1 MTPAQLIFIPG
12 QPRLAA
18 DSCGDGPLLV
28 FMHGIGGN
36 RSNWQD
42 QLPAFGAHFRAV
54 AWDAR
59 GYGASDDY
67 AGPLDFGADLSA
79 DLLRTLD
86 HLGARKAILC
96 GLSMGGRI
104 AQAFFDRHP
113 ERVAAMV
120 LCDTAADF
128 VTDLSPAQRAEFVRL
143 RKAPL
148 LAGGEPRDIAPVVA
162 RTLMGPQATPAHM
175 QRLIDSMSALHKE
188 SYLKAIDASYGDS
201 ARRLKPLGSIDVP
214 VLLVYGADDTL
225 TPPALGRAM
234 QAAIAGAQF
243 VEIAAAGHLCNIE
256 APDVFNREVLAF
268 ALKHRHLAA

>member
-1 MTPAQLIFIPG
+1 MTSAQLIFIPG
-12 QPRLAA
+12 PPRLAA

-36 RSNWQD
+36 RSNWSD
-42 QLPAFGAHFRAV
+42 QLPAFGAHFHAV

-67 AGPLDFGADLSA
+67 AGPLDFGADFSA
-79 DLLRTLD
+79 DLLRMLD
-86 HLGARKAILC
+86 HFGARKAILC

-113 ERVAAMV
+113 DRVAAMV

-128 VTDLSPAQRAEFVRL
+128 QADLTPAQRAEFVRL

-148 LAGGEPRDIAPVVA
+148 LAGREPRDIAPVVA
-162 RTLMGPQATPAHM
+162 RTLAGPRATPAHI

-201 ARRLKPLGSIDVP
+201 ARRLKPLSSIDVP

-225 TPPALGRAM
+225 TTPALGRAM
-234 QAAIAGAQF
+234 QAGIAGAQF

-256 APDVFNREVLAF
+256 APAVFNREVLAF

>member
-1 MTPAQLIFIPG
+1 MPPSTLTFIPG

-18 DSCGDGPLLV
+18 DTCGDGPLLV

-36 RSNWQD
+36 RSNWSD
-42 QLPAFGAHFRAV
+42 QLPAFGAHFHAV

-67 AGPLDFGADLSA
+67 AGPLDFGADFSA

-86 HLGARKAILC
+86 HFGARKAILC

-113 ERVAAMV
+113 DRVAAMV

-128 VTDLSPAQRAEFVRL
+128 QADLTPAQRAEFVRL

-148 LAGGEPRDIAPVVA
+148 LAGREPRDIAPVVA
-162 RTLMGPQATPAHM
+162 RTLAGPQATPAHI

-201 ARRLKPLGSIDVP
+201 ARRLKPLSSIDVP

-225 TPPALGRAM
+225 TTPALGRAM
-234 QAAIAGAQF
+234 QAGIAGAQF

-256 APDVFNREVLAF
+256 APAVFNREVLAF
-268 ALKHRHLAA
+268 VLKHRHLAA